1 MTNDQVMKGSGALT
15 APLPGTTNTRDLG
28 GLPTTGGRI
37 VAHGRLFRGDVLGP
51 VGSSAEC
58 CWSDEHAPTYR
69 ELGLRLVV
77 DLRSEAEAE
86 VELVPSAWG
95 TGTGARLLHAPVPE
109 GVEGTET
116 DFMRMLRD
124 GLITRFGP
132 ADLGVWYSQ
141 VFDRRA
147 DVFGRVIAEIADPTG
162 RPTLIHCHAG
172 KDRTGLV
179 IALILGVLGVPREA
193 ILADYTVTGVNRRH
207 VAEQAEPLVAELGL
221 VMAEVRTFFESPP
234 LALSTALDYLDREYG
249 GAAGYL
255 QYGGAAGY
263 LQQAG
268 GVAPE
273 QLVALRQGLITD
285 P

>member
-1 MTNDQVMKGSGALT
+1 MKGSGAVT

-28 GLPTTGGRI
+28 GLPIEDGGI
-37 VAHGRLFRGDVLGP
+37 VGHGRLFRGDVLGP

-77 DLRSEAEAE
+77 DLRSEAE

-234 LALSTALDYLDREYG
+234 LALSAALDHLDREYG
-249 GAAGYL
+249 GV
-255 QYGGAAGY
+255 AGY